1 MKNRKQN
8 KQNSSKLHQ
17 NTKSLNQNNPNL
29 KSKPES
35 RIVNATIIQNRGATA
50 GEGETK
56 PKQNEGNI
64 ERIEHNRGNI
74 IQA

>member
-1 MKNRKQN
+1 MKNWKQN

-35 RIVNATIIQNRGATA
+35 RIVNATIIQNRRATA
-50 GEGETK
+50 GEGEIK
-56 PKQNEGNI
+56 PKQNEATI